1 MPLDLDDTIVALA
14 SAPGPALRG
23 IVRVSGVETADIV
36 ARLFRPDEQSTHW
49 RTTIVPR
56 RFTGQLDLPT
66 IIVPVPTAL
75 MYWPTRRSFTGQPM
89 AELHLIGS
97 VPLLEAT
104 IEHLCGSGARLARR
118 GEFTMR
124 AFLSGRIDLLQAE
137 AVLGVI
143 EATDHD
149 ELQKAL
155 SQLGG
160 RITSRL
166 GHLRVDLIAL
176 LGDLEA
182 GLDFVEEDIEFIT
195 KAQIAD
201 RLETAL
207 MILRQLS
214 DDSASRLP
222 AGYRRRVVL
231 AGLPNAGKSTL
242 FNRLIGQQKAIVSPI
257 AGTTRD
263 YLTATLK
270 LGSIEVELIDTAG
283 WEDAAD
289 LIMERAQELRGEQVA
304 ASDLVVW
311 CTAADLSEQDQ
322 ADDKR
327 LCHLATKQS
336 ASLLR
341 VMTQADRWRAGNVN
355 PLITAPTVGQS
366 GDSRPPLA
374 DRVEMSINANSTEP
388 IQSGLLHV
396 SATSGQHID
405 ELQSTLLSLLTG
417 SNGSRSELLG
427 TTAVRCRDS
436 LHRTIQCL
444 QNALTATAENRGD
457 ELISMEIR
465 QALHELG
472 TILGD
477 VYTDDILDHIFSHF
491 CIGK

>member
-14 SAPGPALRG
+14 SPPGSALRG
-23 IVRVSGVETADIV
+23 IVRVSGIATADIV
-36 ARLFRPDEQSTHW
+36 AALFRPDETSNSW
-49 RTTIVPR
+49 RSSKLPR
-56 RFTGQLDLPT
+56 RFTGQLELSS
-66 IIVPVPTAL
+66 IIVPVPVAL
-75 MYWPTRRSFTGQPM
+75 MFWPTKRSYTGQPM
-89 AELHLIGS
+89 AEFHLIGS
-97 VPLLEAT
+97 PPLLEAT
-104 IEHLCGSGARLARR
+104 IEHLCEKGARLARR

-143 EATDHD
+143 EATDHE

-160 RITSRL
+160 RMTSRL
-166 GHLRVDLIAL
+166 GQVRADLIAL

-195 KAQIAD
+195 KPEIAR
-201 RLETAL
+201 RLDEAL
-207 MILRQLS
+207 LVVRQLAE
-214 DDSASRLP
+214 DSASRLL

-263 YLTATLK
+263 YLTATLP
-270 LGSIEVELIDTAG
+270 LTSMEVELIDTAG

-289 LIMERAQELRGEQVA
+289 LIMARAQELRGEQVS

-311 CTAADLSEQDQ
+311 CTAADLSDQDKAEDEQLR
-322 ADDKR
+322 R
-327 LCHLATKQS
+327 LAVKQS
-336 ASLLR
+336 SAMIHVVTRIDLVDGGPSDESDATALLDESATR
-341 VMTQADRWRAGNVN
+341 RIV
-355 PLITAPTVGQS
+355 LC
-366 GDSRPPLA
+366 
-374 DRVEMSINANSTEP
+374 
-388 IQSGLLHV
+388 V
-396 SATSGQHID
+396 SA
-405 ELQSTLLSLLTG
+405 ETG
-417 SNGSRSELLG
+417 HNIEALRETILACLNSANASRSELLG

-436 LHRTIQCL
+436 LQRATQSLNH
-444 QNALTATAENRGD
+444 ALTATRANHGD

-465 QALHELG
+465 SALHELG

-477 VYTDDILDHIFSHF
+477 VYTDDILDHIFSNF